1 MRLQPKYGGIQK
13 IDLQPGTF
21 WIIFCAGTIL
31 HERQRFLWKKWQ
43 VYSKVPTK
51 MELVNLTTSKARYI
65 MIHRIQYKCHYEN
78 IWLLYPNLVRVM
90 NPMGIACK
98 HGMNHPVLKS
108 PWFDSKGTR
117 QSLKALTLLG
127 RPQNT
132 QTNSSNTH
140 CFWCSLRR
148 LGEK

>member
-1 MRLQPKYGGIQK
+1 MGGYRK
-13 IDLQPGTF
+13 LTYSPG
-21 WIIFCAGTIL
+21 
-31 HERQRFLWKKWQ
+31 RFGSFSVLGQSFRKGNGFFEKSDRFTARFQ
-43 VYSKVPTK
+43 HVPTK

-65 MIHRIQYKCHYEN
+65 MIHRIQYKCHYAN
-78 IWLLYPNLVRVM
+78 IRLLYPNLVRVM
-90 NPMGIACK
+90 NPMGTACK

-132 QTNSSNTH
+132 QTNSSNTD